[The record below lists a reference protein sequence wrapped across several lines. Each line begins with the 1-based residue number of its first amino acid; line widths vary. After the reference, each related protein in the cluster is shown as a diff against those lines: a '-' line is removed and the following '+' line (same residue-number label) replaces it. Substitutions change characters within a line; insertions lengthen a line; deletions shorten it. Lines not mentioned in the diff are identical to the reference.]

1 MSYRSATLAAAV
13 GFVALASGD
22 ALATGSRVN
31 SMGGTLGYVD
41 GYLVFEDEVNVFDL
55 PATLTKFGNRV
66 FIDELSGAGAG
77 FPNSRFGIHY
87 SISDYTVI
95 AAYGSNVDGGIGLSL
110 PWNRVGVG
118 PGLLGSRAS
127 VTAGTVNTTN
137 FGANTAAAASGA
149 AGSSDLTA
157 NHKASILFAH
167 DVDGFRFG
175 AGLGFYGDSLQVESP
190 NANLRDLSV
199 FVMNVDLG
207 IGFDFMGE
215 NSVDFGIGIDFGLF
229 DDLAGPQEIEQ
240 FAPDT
245 IFGFTLR
252 GRGIINF
259 FQGTQLIPYGSFEL
273 AFEGLRNALP
283 GQTATGNYRNI
294 AFEVGIALKVEP
306 WERVAIYPLLGMRY
320 DDWVVEDNT
329 NVRSDDRRWTL
340 PYYGFGVDAR
350 IWDWFAFRMGARQ
363 YLLFDKVGSK
373 AAGNESDTRDS
384 KVVTTFD
391 TGFSLFFGKNDEW
404 VIDAHLSP
412 DFFLL
417 GPNLISGANTP
428 RPATDEFNNPTGTA
442 GVGGM
447 NFDVALK
454 YAW

>member
-1 MSYRSATLAAAV
+1 MSNKSATLVAALGLA
-13 GFVALASGD
+13 ALASGD
-22 ALATGSRVN
+22 ALATGTRVN
-31 SMGGTLGYVD
+31 SMGASLGYVD
-41 GYLVFEDEVNVFDL
+41 GYLAIEDEVNVFDL

-66 FIDELSGAGAG
+66 FIDELSGAGSG

-87 SISDYTVI
+87 SIDDYTVI

-110 PWNRVGVG
+110 PWNRRGVG
-118 PGLLGSRAS
+118 PGLLGSRAT
-127 VTAGTVNTTN
+127 VTPDGAVNP
-137 FGANTAAAASGA
+137 AAQPITAAAA
-149 AGSSDLTA
+149 AGDNSSDLTA
-157 NHKASILFAH
+157 NHKATLLFAH

-175 AGLGFYGDSLQVESP
+175 VGLGFYGDSLQVESP
-190 NANLRDLSV
+190 NAALRDLSV

-245 IFGFTLR
+245 VFGFTLR
-252 GRGIINF
+252 GRGVINF

-273 AFEGLRNALP
+273 AFEGLKNAVP

-306 WERVAIYPLLGMRY
+306 FEKVSIYPLVGLRY

-329 NVRSDDRRWTL
+329 NVLSDDRRWTL
-340 PYYGFGVDAR
+340 PYYGFGLDAR

-373 AAGNESDTRDS
+373 QAGAESDTRDS

-391 TGFSLFFGKNDEW
+391 TGFSLYFGKNDEW

-428 RPATDEFNNPTGTA
+428 RPATDEFNNPTGTG